1 MMKLSQLMAMF
12 ETEDACR
19 DFLVKHRWPDGVE
32 CPRCGNKKVYT
43 LKHKPYH
50 WQCHQCAKKG
60 YRFSVISG
68 TIFENTKYPLKI
80 WFQVAFMM
88 LHSKKGM
95 SALQIKRMVF
105 HDKASYETV
114 WYMCMRIRAAM
125 NNDEFQELFGIVEV
139 DETYIGGK
147 DRNRHWS
154 KKSRQQRIAGTG
166 EGYLKEGV
174 IGAISRKGNV
184 ICKMMS
190 EQPYFSHYGFIRRVA
205 KGGVELVITDE
216 NPAYRHLGL
225 AHEIVN
231 HTAKEYVR
239 GNIHTNSIESFWAL
253 LKRGVVGSYHQV
265 SRKYLPLYLAE
276 FSFRHNHRKDTDMF
290 GRLIAGC

>member
-1 MMKLSQLMAMF
+1 MALNAHVAAIKRS
-12 ETEDACR
+12 TRSSTSPITGSAINA
-19 DFLVKHRWPDGVE
+19 P
-32 CPRCGNKKVYT
+32 KK
-43 LKHKPYH
+43 
-50 WQCHQCAKKG
+50 AID
-60 YRFSVISG
+60 SASSSG

-114 WYMCMRIRAAM
+114 WYMCTRIRAAM
-125 NNDEFQELFGIVEV
+125 NNDEFEELFGIIEV

-154 KKSRQQRIAGTG
+154 KKSRQQRLAGTG
-166 EGYLKEGV
+166 EGYVKQGV

-184 ICKMMS
+184 ICRMMS
-190 EQPYFSHYGFIRRVA
+190 EQPYFSLLRLHPAGRQEVR
-205 KGGVELVITDE
+205 VELVITDE

-225 AHEIVN
+225 AHE
-231 HTAKEYVR
+231 
-239 GNIHTNSIESFWAL
+239 NSQS
-253 LKRGVVGSYHQV
+253 
-265 SRKYLPLYLAE
+265 
-276 FSFRHNHRKDTDMF
+276 HR
-290 GRLIAGC
+290 

>member
-50 WQCHQCAKKG
+50 WQCHQCTKKG

-114 WYMCMRIRAAM
+114 WYMCTRIRAAM
-125 NNDEFQELFGIVEV
+125 NNDEFQELFGVVEV

-147 DRNRHWS
+147 DKNRRWA
-154 KKSRQQRIAGTG
+154 KKTASNAW
-166 EGYLKEGV
+166 
-174 IGAISRKGNV
+174 
-184 ICKMMS
+184 
-190 EQPYFSHYGFIRRVA
+190 
-205 KGGVELVITDE
+205 
-216 NPAYRHLGL
+216 LGL
-225 AHEIVN
+225 AKA
-231 HTAKEYVR
+231 T
-239 GNIHTNSIESFWAL
+239 
-253 LKRGVVGSYHQV
+253 
-265 SRKYLPLYLAE
+265 
-276 FSFRHNHRKDTDMF
+276 
-290 GRLIAGC
+290 